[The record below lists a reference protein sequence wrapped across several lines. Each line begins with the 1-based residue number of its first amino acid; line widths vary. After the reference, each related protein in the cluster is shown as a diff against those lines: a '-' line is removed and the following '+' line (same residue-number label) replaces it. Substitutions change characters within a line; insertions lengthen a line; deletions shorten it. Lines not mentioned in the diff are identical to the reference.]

1 MTTTQPPDFSLLRT
15 RQRRWLITGVA
26 GFIGS
31 HLLEG
36 LLKAGQCVTG
46 LDDFSTGQES
56 NLHRVRQQV
65 GEEAWRNFRLL
76 RGDIRMPG
84 DCRAACEDAEILLHH
99 AALVSVPQSIE
110 KPALTHAIN
119 VEGFR
124 TLLDACRNAGVR
136 RVVYASSS
144 AVYGDNP
151 TLPLSE
157 EMTPRPQSPYAES
170 KLTNERDALEFG
182 LTHSIPTIGL
192 RYFNVYG
199 QGQNPQSAYASVMT
213 AWVKAM
219 RAGKAATIY
228 GDGHT
233 TRDFCAVA
241 DVVAANLLAALT
253 ANPQALN
260 RVYNIGTG
268 LATSLLT
275 LHQTLQEVLGLEP
288 APPHHAPP
296 RAGDIRH
303 SVADIT
309 AAQTL
314 LGYAPSLALRAGLEH
329 MLGTESYDII
339 HQE

>member
-1 MTTTQPPDFSLLRT
+1 MTTRQPPYFSAFPNRP
-15 RQRRWLITGVA
+15 RRWLVTGVA
-26 GFIGS
+26 GFIGA
-31 HLLEG
+31 HLLEA
-36 LLKAGQCVTG
+36 LLKGGQCVTG
-46 LDDFSTGQES
+46 LDDFSTGQQS
-56 NLHRVRQQV
+56 NLNRVRQQV
-65 GEEAWRNFRLL
+65 GEEAWRNFQLL
-76 RGDIRMPG
+76 EGDIRNPS
-84 DCRAACEDAEILLHH
+84 DCLTACRGVEIVLHQ
-99 AALVSVPQSIE
+99 AALVSVPQSI
-110 KPALTHAIN
+110 KNPALTHAIN

-124 TLLDACRNAGVR
+124 TLLHACRETGVR

-157 EMTPRPQSPYAES
+157 DMAPRPQSPYAES
-170 KLTNERDALEFG
+170 KLTNEQDALEFG
-182 LTHSIPTIGL
+182 LTYAIPTIGL
-192 RYFNVYG
+192 RYFNAYG
-199 QGQNPQSAYASVMT
+199 PGQNPQSAYASVMT
-213 AWVKAM
+213 VWVKAM
-219 RAGKAATIY
+219 RAGEAAVIY
-228 GDGHT
+228 GDGT
-233 TRDFCAVA
+233 ATRDFCAVA

-268 LATSLLT
+268 VATSLLT
-275 LHQTLQEVLGLEP
+275 LHQTLQEVLRLTL

-309 AAQTL
+309 AARAL

-329 MLGTESYDII
+329 MAETESYDII

>member
-1 MTTTQPPDFSLLRT
+1 MTTTQPSDFSLLHT
-15 RQRRWLITGVA
+15 RQRRWLVTGVA

-31 HLLEG
+31 HLLEA
-36 LLKAGQCVTG
+36 LLKAGQLVTG
-46 LDDFSTGQES
+46 LDNFSTGQES
-56 NLHRVRQQV
+56 NLKRVRQQV
-65 GEEAWRNFRLL
+65 GEEAWRNFHLL
-76 RGDIRMPG
+76 RGDIRTPS
-84 DCRAACEDAEILLHH
+84 DCRAACEHAEILLHH

-124 TLLDACRNAGVR
+124 TLLDACRTAGVK

-144 AVYGDNP
+144 AVYGDHP

-170 KLTNERDALEFG
+170 KLANERDALEFG

-199 QGQNPQSAYASVMT
+199 PGQNPQSAYASVMT

-219 RAGKAATIY
+219 RAGKAAVIY

-253 ANPQALN
+253 GNPQALN

-268 LATSLLT
+268 VATSLLT
-275 LHQTLQEVLGLEP
+275 LHQTLQGVLGL
-288 APPHHAPP
+288 ALTPPHHAAP

-303 SVADIT
+303 SVADIS
-309 AAQTL
+309 AARTL
-314 LGYAPSLALRAGLEH
+314 LGYAPSLALREGLEC
-329 MLGTESYDII
+329 MAATDSCDII
-339 HQE
+339 YGE